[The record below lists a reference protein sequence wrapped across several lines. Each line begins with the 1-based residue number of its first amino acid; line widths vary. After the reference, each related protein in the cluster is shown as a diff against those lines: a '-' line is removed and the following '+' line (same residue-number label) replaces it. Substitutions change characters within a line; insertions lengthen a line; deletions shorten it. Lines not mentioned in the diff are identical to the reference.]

1 MRGLTWRIVIL
12 VYTALPLPSAWAQA
26 TGADAVKAVQEAT
39 DDFLRAYGAWAAPQ
53 TPIAAEVANP
63 SALAR
68 NSLSELMAEFD
79 DRATY
84 AGTLQPFWLRGKAAI
99 NDLWARYFARYPDR
113 RMIFRQQDVQL
124 FGNAAVETGY
134 AEMYMGASPTN
145 TVVTFMRYSITR
157 VQRDGRWLIVNMI
170 VDRLPADQ
178 PAPGTMPAW
187 ANAPSPAQ

>member
-1 MRGLTWRIVIL
+1 
-12 VYTALPLPSAWAQA
+12 
-26 TGADAVKAVQEAT
+26 
-39 DDFLRAYGAWAAPQ
+39 
-53 TPIAAEVANP
+53 
-63 SALAR
+63 
-68 NSLSELMAEFD
+68 
-79 DRATY
+79 
-84 AGTLQPFWLRGKAAI
+84 
-99 NDLWARYFARYPDR
+99 
-113 RMIFRQQDVQL
+113 MIFRQQDVQL